1 MAAVVAV
8 PFFMRDV
15 LLTLKVGAGTA
26 AEYQC
31 FVSVAAIKVTAGD
44 VVTVQTLCSDG
55 TFSSVGKATYALAL
69 EGVQDWS
76 ATGLSAFLWANEGS
90 EADFVLNPYGETIT
104 VPTTSTPAMT
114 GVVTLA
120 AGDFGGTI
128 NEYAPFAVELPCAS
142 KPVLKTA
149 A

>member
-31 FVSVAAIKVTAGD
+31 HVSVASVKVTAGD

-55 TFSSVGKATYALAL
+55 TFSSVGKSTYALVL

-76 ATGLSAFLWANEGS
+76 ATGLSEFLWENEGA
-90 EADFVLNPYGETIT
+90 EADFVLNPYGETIST
-104 VPTTSTPAMT
+104 PTADTPAMT
-114 GVVTLA
+114 GVVTLM

-128 NEYAPFAVELPCAS
+128 NEYAQYAVELPCVS
-142 KPVLKTA
+142 RPTLKVA